1 MKFMQKAAVLKV
13 TQKREII
20 KYLAKNYS
28 TIVNSNITLVENY
41 SRIQRLTG
49 ALPKSSRAMNE
60 SACAFFQHFVVRCTL
75 LQCHSAADSQEIH
88 RENF

>member
-60 SACAFFQHFVVRCTL
+60 SACAFFSTFCCQMYPVAMS
-75 LQCHSAADSQEIH
+75 QCCRQS
-88 RENF
+88 RNT